1 MLAYKYWAE
10 LKKSHDL
17 RDFHILM
24 DFASNYPSTERE
36 YQARAKREQEQRSK
50 IMGIQDRERRIDT
63 IKSHLGLFG
72 IDPAE
77 SLRR

>member
-1 MLAYKYWAE
+1 MLAYRYWAE
-10 LKKSHDL
+10 LKKSHNL
-17 RDFHILM
+17 RDFRILM

-36 YQARAKREQEQRSK
+36 YQARAKREQEQRNK
-50 IMGIQDRERRIDT
+50 IMGIQNREKRIDT
-63 IKSHLGLFG
+63 IKNHLGLFG